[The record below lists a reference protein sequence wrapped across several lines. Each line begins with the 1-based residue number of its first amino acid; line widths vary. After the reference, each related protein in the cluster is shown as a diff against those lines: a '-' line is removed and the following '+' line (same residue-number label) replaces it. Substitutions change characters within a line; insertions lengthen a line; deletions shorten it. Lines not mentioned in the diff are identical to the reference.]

1 MKYFLREMSICTTMR
16 YENTTIRMVK
26 IKIGDATKC

>member
-1 MKYFLREMSICTTMR
+1 MKHFLREMPICTTTR

-26 IKIGDATKC
+26 IKIGDPTKC